1 MNNNESLNQKKN
13 VIKEKLSQQLGIVFL
28 SRFKEFDND
37 YKEIK
42 PNIKYEGSEGSNES
56 EENQGSGSND
66 ELINGLKKMLP
77 NIAYD
82 FDNNEI
88 NVLNE
93 NVKNIIINNQN
104 IEDKIS
110 IDDNLNIDTTDIKI
124 IFWYSYIYIN
134 NNNEEVD
141 YVSLFYIKNN
151 KLFLKEINKKTYE
164 SIKNKKKCEINGEI
178 SQDILYNFFKR
189 FMDIDYII
197 KNNNSKESEE

>member
-1 MNNNESLNQKKN
+1 M
-13 VIKEKLSQQLGIVFL
+13 FL